1 MPKTPPPEPVE
12 ERIQDI
18 DLSTEMQGSFLEYAY
33 SVIYSRALPDAR
45 DGLKPVQRRILYQMA
60 EMGLRPDRGH
70 VKSARVVGEVM
81 GKLHPHGDSAIYD
94 ALVRLAQEWALRVP
108 LVDGHGNFGSLDD
121 GPAAARYTEARLA
134 AAALALTE
142 NLDEDVVDF
151 IPNYDGQFQQ
161 PAVLPAAFP
170 NLLVNGASGI
180 AVGMA
185 TNMAPHNLIEVV
197 AAATHLLEHPDAT
210 TEELMEFVPG
220 PDFPSGGILMGLDG
234 VKDAYTNGRGALKV
248 RGKTSIEPLGPRRTG
263 IIVSELPYMVGP
275 ERLLEKIRDAVQAK
289 KLQGISDVTDL
300 TDRNHGLRVAIGIKT
315 GFDPNAV
322 LEQLYRL
329 TPLEDSFSI
338 NNVAL
343 VEGQPR
349 TLGLKEML
357 SVYVGHR
364 LEVITRR
371 SRYRLKRREERLHLV
386 EGLLIAILDIDEVIQ
401 VIRSSDDSEQARARL
416 RSVFDLSELQA
427 EYILELRLR
436 RLTKFSRIELETER
450 DALLAEIA
458 ALRELLG
465 SPVLLRAAVA
475 KELDAAAEAYGTP
488 RRTLLMNAAPPKPR
502 ATKGAVDL
510 QIADA
515 PTVLVLSTT
524 GRTVRVDLGEGQE
537 LSVPARRSKHD
548 AILTTVETTVR
559 AELGALTSLG
569 RVVRFSPVDL
579 PSVPATSVQLAA
591 GTPLRDYLGITTKGE
606 RVLGFVRFDSETPIA
621 LGTAQG
627 TVKRIVPSSLPV
639 RPDLEVIGMKPGD
652 TVVGAAEAPD
662 DAELVFVT
670 TDAQLLHFPA
680 SAVRPQGAPAGGM
693 AGVKL
698 GSGASVLF
706 FGVVDPSADAV
717 VATVSGGESVL
728 PGTDPGRAKVS
739 SFAEY
744 PAKGRAT
751 GGVRAHSFLK
761 GEDRLT
767 VAWVGPNPPQAVD
780 PTGAVRKL
788 PEAGARRDASGQP
801 IDGVIGSIGRTLV

>member
-1 MPKTPPPEPVE
+1 M
-12 ERIQDI
+12 
-18 DLSTEMQGSFLEYAY
+18 SSW
-33 SVIYSRALPDAR
+33 SR
-45 DGLKPVQRRILYQMA
+45 
-60 EMGLRPDRGH
+60 
-70 VKSARVVGEVM
+70 
-81 GKLHPHGDSAIYD
+81 
-94 ALVRLAQEWALRVP
+94 
-108 LVDGHGNFGSLDD
+108 N
-121 GPAAARYTEARLA
+121 
-134 AAALALTE
+134 
-142 NLDEDVVDF
+142 
-151 IPNYDGQFQQ
+151 
-161 PAVLPAAFP
+161 
-170 NLLVNGASGI
+170 
-180 AVGMA
+180 
-185 TNMAPHNLIEVV
+185 
-197 AAATHLLEHPDAT
+197 
-210 TEELMEFVPG
+210 
-220 PDFPSGGILMGLDG
+220 
-234 VKDAYTNGRGALKV
+234 
-248 RGKTSIEPLGPRRTG
+248 
-263 IIVSELPYMVGP
+263 
-275 ERLLEKIRDAVQAK
+275 
-289 KLQGISDVTDL
+289 
-300 TDRNHGLRVAIGIKT
+300 
-315 GFDPNAV
+315 
-322 LEQLYRL
+322 
-329 TPLEDSFSI
+329 
-338 NNVAL
+338 
-343 VEGQPR
+343 
-349 TLGLKEML
+349 
-357 SVYVGHR
+357 
-364 LEVITRR
+364 
-371 SRYRLKRREERLHLV
+371 
-386 EGLLIAILDIDEVIQ
+386 
-401 VIRSSDDSEQARARL
+401 
-416 RSVFDLSELQA
+416 
-427 EYILELRLR
+427 
-436 RLTKFSRIELETER
+436 
-450 DALLAEIA
+450 
-458 ALRELLG
+458 G
-465 SPVLLRAAVA
+465 SPV
-475 KELDAAAEAYGTP
+475 D
-488 RRTLLMNAAPPKPR
+488 
-502 ATKGAVDL
+502 
-510 QIADA
+510 
-515 PTVLVLSTT
+515 STT

-606 RVLGFVRFDSETPIA
+606 RVVGFVRFDSETPIA

-717 VATVSGGESVL
+717 VATVSGGESIL

>member
-94 ALVRLAQEWALRVP
+94 ALVRLAQPWALRVP

-197 AAATHLLEHPDAT
+197 AAATHLLENPDAT

-275 ERLLEKIRDAVQAK
+275 ERLIEKIRDAVQAK

-300 TDRNHGLRVAIGIKT
+300 TDRNHGLRVAIGVKT

-343 VEGQPR
+343 VDGQPR
-349 TLGLKEML
+349 TLGLREML

-371 SRYRLKRREERLHLV
+371 SRYRLARREERLHLV

-458 ALRELLG
+458 SLRELLA
-465 SPVLLRAAVA
+465 SPVLLRAVVA
-475 KELDAAAEAYGTP
+475 RELDAAADAYGTP
-488 RRTLLMNAAPPKPR
+488 RRTLLMNAAPAKPR

-537 LSVPARRSKHD
+537 LTVPARRSKHD

-569 RVVRFSPVDL
+569 RVLRFSPVDL
-579 PSVPATSVQLAA
+579 PSVPSTSVQLAA

-606 RVLGFVRFDSETPIA
+606 RVLGFVRFDSDVPIA
-621 LGTAQG
+621 IGTAQG
-627 TVKRIVPSSLPV
+627 TVKRIVPSMLPV
-639 RPDLEVIGMKPGD
+639 RPDLEVIGMKQGD

-670 TDAQLLHFPA
+670 TDAQLLRFPS

-698 GSGASVLF
+698 GAGASVLF
-706 FGVVDPSADAV
+706 FGAIDPATDAV
-717 VATVSGGESVL
+717 VATVSGGDSIL

-739 SFAEY
+739 SFSEY

-751 GGVRAHSFLK
+751 GGVRAHAFLK
-761 GEDRLT
+761 GEDRIT
-767 VAWVGPNPPQAVD
+767 VAWVGTNPPLAVD

-788 PEAGARRDASGQP
+788 PESGARRDASGQP

>member
-1 MPKTPPPEPVE
+1 MPKTPPPELAP

-18 DLSTEMQGSFLEYAY
+18 DLESEMQGSFLEYAY

-45 DGLKPVQRRILYQMA
+45 DGLKPVQRRILFQMA

-94 ALVRLAQEWALRVP
+94 ALVRLAQDWALRVP

-134 AAALALTE
+134 APATALTQD
-142 NLDEDVVDF
+142 LDEDVVDF

-248 RGKTSIEPLGPRRTG
+248 RGKVSIESLGPRRTG
-263 IIVSELPYMVGP
+263 IVVSELPYMVGP
-275 ERLLEKIRDAVQAK
+275 ERLIEKIRDAVQSK

-343 VEGQPR
+343 VDGQPR

-357 SVYVGHR
+357 SVYVSHR
-364 LEVITRR
+364 IEVITRR
-371 SRYRLKRREERLHLV
+371 SRYRLARREERLHLV

-401 VIRSSDDSEQARARL
+401 VIRSSDDSEQARTRL
-416 RSVFDLSELQA
+416 RTVFDLSEPQA

-436 RLTKFSRIELETER
+436 RLTKFSRIELESER
-450 DALLAEIA
+450 DALQAEIA
-458 ALRELLG
+458 SLRELLG
-465 SPVLLRAAVA
+465 SDVLLRAAVA
-475 KELDAAAEAYGTP
+475 KELDAVADAYGTP

-524 GRTVRVDLGEGQE
+524 GRAVRVDLAEGQQ
-537 LSVPARRSKHD
+537 LTAPTRRSKHD
-548 AILTTVETTVR
+548 AILATIDTTVR
-559 AELGALTSLG
+559 GEIGALTTEG
-569 RVVRFSPVDL
+569 RVLRFSPVDL
-579 PSVPATSVQLAA
+579 PSVPSSSVQLGA
-591 GTPLRDYLGITTKGE
+591 GTPLRDYLGITTRGE
-606 RVLGFVRFDSETPIA
+606 RILGFVRFDSDTPIA
-621 LGTAQG
+621 IGTAQG
-627 TVKRIVPSSLPV
+627 TVKRIVPSALPV
-639 RPDLEVIGMKPGD
+639 RPDIEVIGMKPGD
-652 TVVGAAEAPD
+652 TIVGAAEASD

-670 TDAQLLHFPA
+670 TDAQLLRFSA
-680 SAVRPQGAPAGGM
+680 STVRPQGAPAGGM

-706 FGVVDPSADAV
+706 FGAVSPGTDAV
-717 VATVSGGESVL
+717 VATVSGTESAL
-728 PGTDPGRAKVS
+728 PGTDPGRVKVS
-739 SFAEY
+739 AFAEY

-751 GGVRAHSFLK
+751 GGVRAHAFLK
-761 GEDRLT
+761 GEDRLS
-767 VAWVGPNPPQAVD
+767 VAWVGPAPAQAVD

-788 PEAGARRDASGQP
+788 PEARARRDASGQP
-801 IDGVIGSIGRTLV
+801 VEGVIGSIGRTLV

>member
-1 MPKTPPPEPVE
+1 MPKTPPAELAP

-18 DLSTEMQGSFLEYAY
+18 DLETEMQGSFLEYAY

-134 AAALALTE
+134 SPAMALTE

-161 PAVLPAAFP
+161 PSVLPAAFP

-197 AAATHLLEHPDAT
+197 AAATHLLENPDAT

-220 PDFPSGGILMGLDG
+220 PDFPSGGILMGLEG

-248 RGKTSIEPLGPRRTG
+248 RGKVSVEPLGPRRTG

-275 ERLLEKIRDAVQAK
+275 ERLIEKIRDAVQSK

-315 GFDPNAV
+315 GFDPHAV
-322 LEQLYRL
+322 LDQLYRL

-343 VEGQPR
+343 VDGQPR

-357 SVYVGHR
+357 RVYVAHR
-364 LEVITRR
+364 LEVVTRR
-371 SRYRLKRREERLHLV
+371 SRYRLARREERLHLV

-458 ALRELLG
+458 RLRELLG
-465 SPVLLRAAVA
+465 SDVLLRAVVA
-475 KELDAAAEAYGTP
+475 EELDAAAEAYGTP

-524 GRTVRVDLGEGQE
+524 GRGVRVDLAEGQE
-537 LSVPARRSKHD
+537 LTLPARRSKHD
-548 AILTTVETTVR
+548 AILTTVDTTVR
-559 AELGALTSLG
+559 AEIGALTTEG
-569 RVVRFSPVDL
+569 RVLRFSPVDL
-579 PSVPATSVQLAA
+579 PSVPSSSVQLAA
-591 GTPLRDYLGITTKGE
+591 GAPLRDYLGITTRGE
-606 RVLGFVRFDSETPIA
+606 RILGFVRFDSDTPIA

-627 TVKRIVPSSLPV
+627 TVKRIVPSTLPV

-652 TVVGAAEAPD
+652 TVVGAVEAQD
-662 DAELVFVT
+662 DADLVFVT
-670 TDAQLLHFPA
+670 TDAQLLRFSA

-698 GSGASVLF
+698 GAGSSVLF
-706 FGVVDPSADAV
+706 FGAVTPEADAV
-717 VATVSGGESVL
+717 VATVSGSDSSL
-728 PGTDPGRAKVS
+728 PGTEPGRAKVT
-739 SFAEY
+739 SFTEY
-744 PAKGRAT
+744 PSKGRAT

-767 VAWVGPNPPQAVD
+767 VAWVGPSPAQAVD

-788 PEAGARRDASGQP
+788 PEPGARRDASGQP

>member
-94 ALVRLAQEWALRVP
+94 ALVRLAQAWALRVP

-197 AAATHLLEHPDAT
+197 AAATHLLENPDAT

-275 ERLLEKIRDAVQAK
+275 ERLIEKIRDAVQAK

-300 TDRNHGLRVAIGIKT
+300 TDRNHGLRVAIGVKT

-343 VEGQPR
+343 VDGQPR

-371 SRYRLKRREERLHLV
+371 SRYRLARREERLHLV

-401 VIRSSDDSEQARARL
+401 VIRSSDDSEQARSRL

-458 ALRELLG
+458 SLRELLA

-475 KELDAAAEAYGTP
+475 RELDAAADAYGTP

-502 ATKGAVDL
+502 ATKGAADL

-537 LSVPARRSKHD
+537 LTVPARRSKHD

-579 PSVPATSVQLAA
+579 PSVPSTSVQLAA

-606 RVLGFVRFDSETPIA
+606 RVLGFVRFDSDIPIA

-627 TVKRIVPSSLPV
+627 TVKRIVPSTLPV

-662 DAELVFVT
+662 DAELVFIT
-670 TDAQLLHFPA
+670 TDAQLLRFTA

-698 GSGASVLF
+698 GAGASVLF
-706 FGVVDPSADAV
+706 FGAVDPATDAV
-717 VATVSGGESVL
+717 VATVSGGDSIL
-728 PGTDPGRAKVS
+728 PGTGPGRAKVS

-751 GGVRAHSFLK
+751 GGVRAHAFLK
-761 GEDRLT
+761 GEDRIT
-767 VAWVGPNPPQAVD
+767 VAWVGPNPPLAVD

-788 PEAGARRDASGQP
+788 PESGARRDASGQP